1 MKLELEVNTK
11 EEAEKL
17 IKQLQ
22 EFVEE
27 KNETLYPDVEKGN
40 MFYIIDKDEEVCG
53 LNYYSFIDKFDKKD
67 LANIYKTQE
76 IAQKALAFKKSRKV
90 WNFIENWAM
99 HNSSFVPN
107 WRHNRSKK
115 YSVYYSHHSEKW
127 VTTYDL
133 SDNHGAIPLS
143 ETEAKKLIEILNSSD
158 EYKLS

>member
-1 MKLELEVNTK
+1 MKLELEVKTK
-11 EEAEKL
+11 EEVEKL

-22 EFVEE
+22 EFGEE
-27 KNETLYPDVEKGN
+27 KNETLYPDVEKGKDYWYISNTGLLCTGN
-40 MFYIIDKDEEVCG
+40 MHDDSSKY
-53 LNYYSFIDKFDKKD
+53 

-76 IAQKALAFKKSRKV
+76 IAVKALQFKKSRKV
-90 WNFIENWAM
+90 WNFIENWAI

-107 WRHNRSKK
+107 WRHNCSKK

-158 EYKLS
+158 EYKI